1 MDIAKR
7 KHRKQK
13 LRDSPDVLA
22 GIIGSAMD
30 AIIALDESH
39 RIVVFN
45 TAAEKMFGCPTHE
58 AIGSSIKRFI
68 PQPLRAKNSVHVR
81 RSAASGISD
90 RTSSTSV
97 NMWGLRTTGEEL
109 PIEASVSQIEARG
122 KKFLAVAI
130 RDLTERQRREEAVR
144 ESEQRFRLVAD
155 SAPVLLWMSDT
166 DKLCTYF
173 NKPWLEFTG
182 RSLESEL
189 GNGWAEGVHREDWQR
204 CMNTYTQAF
213 DRREQFKMEYR
224 LRRYDGEYRWIL
236 DIGVP
241 RLNQDGSFAGYIGIA
256 LDVTERKLAE
266 EKLREYEKAVEGLEE
281 MIVVVDREY
290 RYLIANR
297 RFLNARKMTREQVEG
312 RFANEVLNKG
322 VFETIVKE
330 KLDECFRGK
339 IVRFEMKYSYP
350 ELGERDVLISYFP
363 IEGDNGIDR
372 VACIFQDITD
382 RKRAEEA
389 LSGISRKLIEAQ
401 EQERVRIARELHDDI
416 GQRLSLVSVA
426 LDQVQRDL
434 PGLSS
439 EARGQMDD
447 VQQQIGEI
455 STDVQSLSHELHS
468 SKLEYLGL
476 EKGMRSWCKAFGDRQ
491 EMEIDFRSHDVP
503 VSPPPEI
510 SLCLFRVL
518 QEAVHNAVKHS
529 GTSQAQVQL
538 GQTSGEIHLIV
549 TDFGRGF
556 DMEAAMQG
564 QGLGLTSMRE
574 RVRLVNGA
582 IIIQTKPMGGTTI
595 HVRVPF
601 MLDEVSERAAG

>member
-1 MDIAKR
+1 M
-7 KHRKQK
+7 
-13 LRDSPDVLA
+13 
-22 GIIGSAMD
+22 
-30 AIIALDESH
+30 
-39 RIVVFN
+39 
-45 TAAEKMFGCPTHE
+45 
-58 AIGSSIKRFI
+58 
-68 PQPLRAKNSVHVR
+68 
-81 RSAASGISD
+81 
-90 RTSSTSV
+90 
-97 NMWGLRTTGEEL
+97 
-109 PIEASVSQIEARG
+109 
-122 KKFLAVAI
+122 
-130 RDLTERQRREEAVR
+130 R

-155 SAPVLLWMSDT
+155 TAPVLLWMSDT

-213 DRREQFKMEYR
+213 DRREQFQMEYR
-224 LRRYDGEYRWIL
+224 LRRYDGEYRWIF

-312 RFANEVLNKG
+312 RFANEVLNRG
-322 VFETIVKE
+322 VFEAVVKE
-330 KLDECFRGK
+330 KLDECFQGK

-382 RKRAEEA
+382 RKRVEEA

-416 GQRLSLVSVA
+416 GQRLSLLSVA

-434 PGLSS
+434 PELSP
-439 EARGQMDD
+439 EARGRMDD
-447 VQQQIGEI
+447 LQQQIGEI

-476 EKGMRSWCKAFGDRQ
+476 ERGMRSWCQAFSHRQ
-491 EMEIDFRSHDVP
+491 GMEIDFRSHNVP
-503 VSPPPEI
+503 GSPPPEI
-510 SLCLFRVL
+510 SLCFFRVL
-518 QEAVHNAVKHS
+518 QEAVHNAAKHS
-529 GTSQAQVQL
+529 GTRQVQVQL
-538 GQTSGEIHLIV
+538 GQASGEIYLIV
-549 TDFGRGF
+549 TDFGKGF

-582 IIIQTKPMGGTTI
+582 IMIQTKPRGGTTI
-595 HVRVPF
+595 HVRVP
-601 MLDEVSERAAG
+601 LRSDGVSERAAG